1 MRSKAIPTWLDR
13 ENKDDGSPYLAVE
26 YNQRRFLLN
35 FIDTGIRITAVYT
48 VPGLR
53 NKINGNLYL
62 TTIDAGIKAVSTRM
76 VGYEHY
82 D

>member
-48 VPGLR
+48 VPWKSLPDYSRCRDYGSFYQNGGL
-53 NKINGNLYL
+53 
-62 TTIDAGIKAVSTRM
+62 
-76 VGYEHY
+76 
-82 D
+82 